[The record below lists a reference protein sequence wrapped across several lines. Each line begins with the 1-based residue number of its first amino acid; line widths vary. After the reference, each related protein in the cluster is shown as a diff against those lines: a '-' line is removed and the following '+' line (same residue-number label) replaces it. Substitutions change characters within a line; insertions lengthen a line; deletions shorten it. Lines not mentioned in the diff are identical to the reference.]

1 MVMNTKKQKTQLLI
15 VRKYLIGD
23 STYIVKATVKKH
35 ATEDAVC
42 KIRRLIL
49 NDLKKERIKR

>member
-1 MVMNTKKQKTQLLI
+1 MIMNTQKQKTQLPI

-23 STYIVKATVKKH
+23 STYIVQATVKKH

-42 KIRRLIL
+42 KVRRLIL
-49 NDLKKERIKR
+49 NDLKKERIKQ

>member
-1 MVMNTKKQKTQLLI
+1 MNTKKQKTQLPI

-23 STYIVKATVKKH
+23 STYIVQATVKKH
-35 ATEDAVC
+35 APEDAVC

>member
-1 MVMNTKKQKTQLLI
+1 MNTEQQKTQFPI

-23 STYIVKATVKKH
+23 STYIVQATVKKH

-42 KIRRLIL
+42 KVRRLIL
-49 NDLKKERIKR
+49 NDLKKERIKQ